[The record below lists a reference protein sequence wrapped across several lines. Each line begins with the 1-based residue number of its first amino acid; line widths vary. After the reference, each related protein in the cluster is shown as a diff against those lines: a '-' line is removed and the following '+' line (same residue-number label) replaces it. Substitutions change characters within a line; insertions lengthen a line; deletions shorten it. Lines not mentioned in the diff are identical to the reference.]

1 MNLPPE
7 TALAEI
13 VERNTVSIDVRAPSE
28 YEPGT
33 VPGAINLPI
42 LDDEE
47 RAQVGTAY
55 KHEGA
60 EVARQLGYSLV
71 QGEVK
76 THRVSA
82 WRDCFEQ
89 HPEAFVF
96 CWRGGE
102 RSAIAQRWLLDTG
115 IEVRRVQGGY
125 KALRQLCLKAL
136 DLTNAEA
143 SLWWVLAGRTGS
155 GKTELLRELPFAI
168 DLEGLAAHRGSAFG
182 ARAEPQPSPA
192 TFENHLACE
201 LLRHR
206 GQPIV
211 LEDESRTIGRLA
223 LPESVHAA
231 MQRSPVVL
239 LDVPFEQR
247 VANIRR
253 EYIDEPLFEG
263 REEATLQGQYR
274 AAITRIERRLGG
286 ARCREVAAE
295 LDRGFITGSHE
306 GWIARL
312 LEWYYDPMY
321 DYQLAKKQARIRFT
335 GDARAVRSYLTERV
349 SDRGRDR
356 VADDDRPRS
365 ARSARTG
372 R

>member
-13 VERNTVSIDVRAPSE
+13 VERRAVSIDVRAPDE
-28 YEPGT
+28 HDQGA

-42 LDDEE
+42 LNDEE
-47 RAQVGTAY
+47 RAQVGTTY

-60 EVARQLGYSLV
+60 DAARQLGYALV
-71 QGEVK
+71 QGEAK
-76 THRVSA
+76 RHRVNA
-82 WRDCFEQ
+82 WRECLGN
-89 HPEAFVF
+89 HPRAFLF

-102 RSAIAQRWLLDTG
+102 RSAIAQRWVSDTG
-115 IEVRRVQGGY
+115 VEVRRVQGGY

-136 DLTNAEA
+136 EITDAEA

-206 GQPIV
+206 GQSIV

-223 LPESVHAA
+223 LPEAVHAA
-231 MQRSPVVL
+231 MQRAPVVL
-239 LDVPFEQR
+239 LDIPFEQR

-253 EYIDEPLFEG
+253 EYVDEPLHEG
-263 REEATLQGQYR
+263 REQAALQGQYR
-274 AAITRIERRLGG
+274 AAVTRIERRLGG
-286 ARCREVAAE
+286 ARCRDVVAA
-295 LDRGFITGSHE
+295 LDRGFTSGSHE
-306 GWIARL
+306 GWITRL

-321 DYQLAKKQARIRFT
+321 DYQLTKKQARIRHT
-335 GDARAVRSYLTERV
+335 GDTPAVRRFLNEQFSG
-349 SDRGRDR
+349 RGR
-356 VADDDRPRS
+356 AAADDRPHS
-365 ARSARTG
+365 ARSAQTG